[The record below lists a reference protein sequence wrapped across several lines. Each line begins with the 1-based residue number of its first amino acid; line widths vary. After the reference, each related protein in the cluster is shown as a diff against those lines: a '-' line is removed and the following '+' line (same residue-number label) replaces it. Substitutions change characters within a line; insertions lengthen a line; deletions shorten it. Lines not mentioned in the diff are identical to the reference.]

1 MLACDAQDLWKYSTL
16 VTGAEWPLAY
26 QPKSPCPTLKVVG
39 AVTKVMNAKEEAK
52 RMKPGPGVVGGA
64 AGHVADAVLGH
75 TIGFAAKKAQDLL
88 LGELPEEA
96 VEGSFQTTKSKKAK
110 GGRKGFRRLLFWRR
124 GKEAEAAVEEVEVEV
139 EEVAAAAPRILS
151 VDEQAALEARLD
163 EVLDGG
169 FAVPSAKAALEAC
182 LLDEEEC
189 EVEEALE
196 KAEQLGQIVRK

>member
-1 MLACDAQDLWKYSTL
+1 MES
-16 VTGAEWPLAY
+16 
-26 QPKSPCPTLKVVG
+26 
-39 AVTKVMNAKEEAK
+39 
-52 RMKPGPGVVGGA
+52 
-64 AGHVADAVLGH
+64 
-75 TIGFAAKKAQDLL
+75 
-88 LGELPEEA
+88 
-96 VEGSFQTTKSKKAK
+96 
-110 GGRKGFRRLLFWRR
+110 
-124 GKEAEAAVEEVEVEV
+124 EVEVVV